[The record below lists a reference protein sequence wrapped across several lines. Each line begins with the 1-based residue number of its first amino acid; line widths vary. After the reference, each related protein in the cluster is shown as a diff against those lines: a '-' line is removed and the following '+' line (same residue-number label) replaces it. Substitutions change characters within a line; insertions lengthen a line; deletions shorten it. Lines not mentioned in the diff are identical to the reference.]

1 MEKFIKEIGNKT
13 LNKVL
18 EFWKIKIRM
27 YTTEI
32 FIRIKNKVKE
42 LWSLQMVINMKVPG
56 NLILFTVW
64 AVSINPTA

>member
-1 MEKFIKEIGNKT
+1 MDKFIKEIGNKT

-64 AVSINPTA
+64 AVSKNPTA